1 VVALNCWLSALYS
14 RLRNNFNSPGVMK
27 RIERALQHSDGPLSV
42 YLMLTETKVDV
53 LKQLQRKEDI
63 NQIHR

>member
-1 VVALNCWLSALYS
+1 
-14 RLRNNFNSPGVMK
+14 MK

-53 LKQLQRKEDI
+53 LKQLQRIDGSQLDPQVTGVYAFCI
-63 NQIHR
+63 ILT